1 MSSPDP
7 ILAPGDTCWV
17 TAQAERAAVV
27 VDAAAYFSAVKTAI
41 LQARHSVFLIGWDFD
56 TRIVLEPDDPAPDV
70 PNTLGA
76 FLGYVVRR
84 RPELQMYLLRWDLAF
99 LRMPFRG
106 TTPLFVLDW
115 MTSRRLHFRL
125 DGHHPPEACHHQKIV
140 VIDDVLAVCG
150 GIDMTADRWDT
161 PRHLD
166 GDPNRVRPNG
176 EPYGPW
182 HDATMV
188 VQGEIARRLG
198 ELARERWFKA
208 TGNRIDLCPPLAPL
222 WPEQLDVDFHDLP
235 VAISRT
241 VPEYDGSP
249 AVREIES
256 LYVAAIAAASRTI
269 YIETQYFS
277 SSRIT
282 RALETRLAEETGPE
296 IVIVNP
302 YSAAGWLEEA
312 AMGSARAMFLAQL
325 RKADM
330 HDRFR
335 FYTPVTE
342 HGRDIYVHAKVM
354 IIDDV
359 LLRVGSSNLN
369 NRSMGLDSECDLA
382 IEARGEGDA
391 STRKSITGIR
401 NRLVAEHLGIP
412 PDVLSDAIAASQER
426 LTRAIDM
433 LRRDKG
439 RSLRLFEPPKASA
452 TEKWIAEAELLNSD
466 RPETM
471 SDSFKRHLEA
481 LPVPG
486 MVGWAAGAAIAGFG
500 LWLVMWRRSRR
511 NA

>member
-1 MSSPDP
+1 
-7 ILAPGDTCWV
+7 
-17 TAQAERAAVV
+17 
-27 VDAAAYFSAVKTAI
+27 
-41 LQARHSVFLIGWDFD
+41 
-56 TRIVLEPDDPAPDV
+56 
-70 PNTLGA
+70 
-76 FLGYVVRR
+76 
-84 RPELQMYLLRWDLAF
+84 
-99 LRMPFRG
+99 
-106 TTPLFVLDW
+106 
-115 MTSRRLHFRL
+115 
-125 DGHHPPEACHHQKIV
+125 
-140 VIDDVLAVCG
+140 
-150 GIDMTADRWDT
+150 
-161 PRHLD
+161 
-166 GDPNRVRPNG
+166 
-176 EPYGPW
+176 
-182 HDATMV
+182 
-188 VQGEIARRLG
+188 
-198 ELARERWFKA
+198 
-208 TGNRIDLCPPLAPL
+208 
-222 WPEQLDVDFHDLP
+222 

-256 LYVAAIAAASRTI
+256 LYLAAIAAASRTI

-282 RALETRLAEETGPE
+282 EALAWRLAQETGPE

-325 RKADM
+325 RKVDM

-391 STRKSITGIR
+391 RTRKSITGIR

-412 PDVLSDAIAASQER
+412 PDVLSDAIAASQDR
-426 LTRAIDM
+426 LTRAIDL